1 MSDGENIML
10 EKLQQQLSL
19 RDQGMIALLAAALLL
34 YVLYQ
39 ALLHPLAAANQRL
52 QAQNDAAQKSLAA
65 VTQMA
70 AELRALQQSSTQ
82 NSAAQNENLTQ
93 LIDRTVAA
101 NNLRMS
107 RFQPGSNGD
116 VQVRLDNMAF
126 DQILRWLHELETA
139 QDVTIRE
146 LVIAPGSASG
156 LVNVSARLSRA

>member
-1 MSDGENIML
+1 ML

-19 RDQGMIALLAAALLL
+19 RDQGMLALLAGALAL

-39 ALLHPLAAANQRL
+39 VVLHPLAAANQRL
-52 QAQNDAAQKSLAA
+52 ENQNASAQKSLAA

-70 AELRALQQSSTQ
+70 AELRSLQQVGMQGEADQS
-82 NSAAQNENLTQ
+82 ENLTQ

-107 RFQPGSNGD
+107 RFQPGSSGD

-126 DQILRWLHELETA
+126 DQVLRWLNELESA
-139 QDVTIRE
+139 QGVTIRE
-146 LVIAPGSASG
+146 LVIAPGSAPG
-156 LVNVSARLSRA
+156 LVNVSARLFRA

>member
-1 MSDGENIML
+1 ML

-19 RDQGMIALLAAALLL
+19 RDQSMLALLAGAIVL

-39 ALLHPLAAANQRL
+39 ALLHPLAASNRRL
-52 QAQNDAAQKSLAA
+52 ETQNAAAQKSLAE

-70 AELRALQQSSTQ
+70 SQLRALQQGNTQ
-82 NSAAQNENLTQ
+82 TTAAQNENLTQ

-107 RFQPGSNGD
+107 RFQPGSGGD

-126 DQILRWLHELETA
+126 DSVLRWLSELESVQA
-139 QDVTIRE
+139 VTIRE
-146 LVIAPGSASG
+146 IVIAPGSAPG
-156 LVNVSARLSRA
+156 LVNVSARLFRA

>member
-1 MSDGENIML
+1 ML

-19 RDQGMIALLAAALLL
+19 RDQKMLALLAGALVL

-52 QAQNDAAQKSLAA
+52 ENQNASAQKSLAN

-70 AELRALQQSSTQ
+70 AELRALQQSNVQSNT
-82 NSAAQNENLTQ
+82 AQNENLTQ
-93 LIDRTVAA
+93 LVDRTVAA

-126 DQILRWLHELETA
+126 DQVLRWLNELESA
-139 QDVTIRE
+139 QGVIVRE
-146 LVIAPGSASG
+146 LVVAPGSAPG
-156 LVNVSARLSRA
+156 LVNISARLFRA

>member
-1 MSDGENIML
+1 ML

-19 RDQGMIALLAAALLL
+19 RDQSMLALLAGALAL

-39 ALLHPLAAANQRL
+39 ALIHPLAVANQRL
-52 QAQNDAAQKSLAA
+52 ENQNASAQKSLAA

-82 NSAAQNENLTQ
+82 GAADQSENLTQ
-93 LIDRTVAA
+93 LIDRTVAS

-126 DQILRWLHELETA
+126 DQVLRWLNELESA
-139 QDVTIRE
+139 QSVTIRE
-146 LVIAPGSASG
+146 LVVAPGSAPG
-156 LVNVSARLSRA
+156 LVNVSARLFRA

>member
-1 MSDGENIML
+1 ML

-19 RDQGMIALLAAALLL
+19 RDQAMLALLAGALAL
-34 YVLYQ
+34 YVIYQ
-39 ALLHPLAAANQRL
+39 ALLHPLASANERL
-52 QAQNDAAQKSLAA
+52 EKQNAAAQKSLAA

-70 AELRALQQSSTQ
+70 AELQALKQSG
-82 NSAAQNENLTQ
+82 SADAQAQGGNLTE

-126 DQILRWLHELETA
+126 DQVLRWLNELESA
-139 QDVTIRE
+139 QRVTIRE
-146 LVIAPGSASG
+146 LVVAPGSAPG
-156 LVNVSARLSRA
+156 LVNVSARLFRA